1 MKHKV
6 VKLSIIGTFLNIASF
21 LILYAVAYRVPIAWL
36 LLLML
41 FIPALI
47 NVMLMRKAVYKW
59 KLRKQLVVFGYLAV
73 VSCICFTLFSYFF
86 ENSAGYEN
94 YVITNLDGVQELG
107 LNLKG
112 RFFSPVSI
120 TCSFLFYLVFQI
132 MTEGTRKEWTR
143 EEIEQFFDKHQKK
156 TKKK

>member
-6 VKLSIIGTFLNIASF
+6 VKLSMIGTFLNIASF

-59 KLRKQLVVFGYLAV
+59 KLRKQLVVFGYLAA

-94 YVITNLDGVQELG
+94 YVITNLDGVEELG
-107 LNLKG
+107 LSLKG
-112 RFFSPVSI
+112 RFFSFVSI

-132 MTEGTRKEWTR
+132 MIEGTRKEWTR